1 MFMAIMIAVVF
12 VTGCNNNQTLEEK
25 AQDDMVSLFKSI
37 ARVPNSVKIT
47 NIVPYINCD
56 SIYCCTCHVE
66 TDNTD
71 GTSLNTVFDYTL
83 VKYKEDN
90 GEISYYNYINDLSRP
105 DQKRQDR
112 WFKDYFYDENIRE
125 ESNNKYQTPEEFMM
139 YMIYTSADVQN
150 RAMKH
155 KYSLN

>member
-1 MFMAIMIAVVF
+1 MVAVIF

-37 ARVPNSVKIT
+37 ARVPSSVKIT

-56 SIYCCTCHVE
+56 SIYCYTCHVE
-66 TDNTD
+66 SDNTE
-71 GTSLNTVFDYTL
+71 GTSLNTIFDYTL

-125 ESNNKYQTPEEFMM
+125 ESNNKYHTPEEFMM
-139 YMIYTSADVQN
+139 DMIYTSADIQN